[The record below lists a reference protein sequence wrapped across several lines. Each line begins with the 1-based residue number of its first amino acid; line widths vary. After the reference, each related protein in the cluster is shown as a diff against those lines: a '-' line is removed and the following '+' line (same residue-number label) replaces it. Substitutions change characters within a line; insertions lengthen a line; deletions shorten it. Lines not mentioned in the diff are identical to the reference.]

1 MCRKFQFASMNVSK
15 VIAGR
20 KLKKSLRLQN
30 FKIFEIFNVIILKNQ
45 IFFPSKNHLSFLTIE
60 RYDIQLCA
68 KNIGKI
74 MQVKKK
80 L

>member
-30 FKIFEIFNVIILKNQ
+30 FKIFEIFNLIILK
-45 IFFPSKNHLSFLTIE
+45 S
-60 RYDIQLCA
+60 
-68 KNIGKI
+68 
-74 MQVKKK
+74 
-80 L
+80 